1 MSLNARLTTLSE
13 ADLHSNEQYFAE
25 QAIVSIPRFFTAG
38 HVVDTHVHSRA
49 QLVYADVGV
58 MELYLQGR
66 Y

>member
-1 MSLNARLTTLSE
+1 M
-13 ADLHSNEQYFAE
+13 HSNEQYFAE
-25 QAIVSIPRFFTAG
+25 QAIVSIPRFFTVG